1 MRYAKILI
9 FGQLPEFMNFVS
21 RLVGVLIFVLFQIA
35 QAQDKFSTAKGEL
48 SIASNAALE
57 LIRAKSTEAQGLVD
71 PANNQFAFSVVIQSF
86 RGFNSDLQRQHFNDN
101 YMESSVYP
109 RATFAGKII
118 EQINY
123 DKDST
128 YTVRAKGDL
137 EIHGQKQSRIIR
149 SKVTIKN
156 KTLAIES
163 DFTVPLAD
171 HNISIPKI
179 VNQKI
184 ASEIEVSFRATLL
197 IR

>member
-1 MRYAKILI
+1 VRYAKILI

>member
-1 MRYAKILI
+1 MS
-9 FGQLPEFMNFVS
+9 FFV
-21 RLVGVLIFVLFQIA
+21 RLVGLLLYLFAVDSTA
-35 QAQDKFSTAKGEL
+35 QQKFSTTKGEV
-48 SIASNAALE
+48 SFASKAELE
-57 LIRAKSTEAQGLVD
+57 LIQARSTETQGLID
-71 PANNQFAFSVVIQSF
+71 PANNQFAFSVAIQSF

-101 YMESSVYP
+101 YMESATYA

-118 EQINY
+118 EQINF

-149 SKVTIKN
+149 SKVTIRN
-156 KTLAIES
+156 KTLTVES

-197 IR
+197 RQ